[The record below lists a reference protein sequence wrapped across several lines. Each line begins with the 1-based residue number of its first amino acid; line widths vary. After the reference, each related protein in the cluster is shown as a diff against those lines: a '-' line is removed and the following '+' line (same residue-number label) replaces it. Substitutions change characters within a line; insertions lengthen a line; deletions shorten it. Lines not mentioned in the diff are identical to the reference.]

1 MKRTS
6 ILIICSLLF
15 SWFMQSCEREMM
27 DYQGKPGIY
36 FAVQHGESG
45 GSEASWPYQPNTNVE
60 FFKILEDEA
69 IVNIKVMATGS
80 VSNIDRP
87 FKVEINPDSTNAVLG
102 THYEALTGD
111 FFIPKGEAS
120 TNISLKVKRTA
131 DMQVKDIKIGLK
143 LIPNEHFELAFPEF
157 HAVDDLLFG
166 DIVEVF
172 DASLHTLVINDVMTE
187 PSEWYGSAS
196 ASTGKEGGQFGAFS
210 RKKLE
215 LICEVCNFT
224 YADFCDSSIMVSM
237 VRKSIV
243 STMSIYLTNALN
255 AGNPILE
262 DDGRLMWFMN
272 CGWESYV
279 GVPYVPAN

>member
-1 MKRTS
+1 MKKSS
-6 ILIICSLLF
+6 ILIICSLLI

-60 FFKILEDEA
+60 FFKILEDETT
-69 IVNIKVMATGS
+69 VNVKVMATGS

-87 FKVEINPDSTNAVLG
+87 FIVEINPDSTNAVEG
-102 THYEALTGD
+102 VHYEAITGE
-111 FFIPKGEAS
+111 FFIPAGEAY
-120 TNISLKVKRTA
+120 TTIPITVKRTPE
-131 DMQVKDIKIGLK
+131 MQEKDIEIGLK
-143 LIPNEHFELAFPEF
+143 LLPNEHFELAFPEF

-172 DASLHTLVINDVMTE
+172 DASLHSLIINDVMTE

-224 YADFCDSSIMVSM
+224 YADFCDSNVMVSM
-237 VRKSIV
+237 VRKAIV
-243 STMSIYLTNALN
+243 STMSIYLKTAFDS
-255 AGNPILE
+255 GNPILE

-272 CGWESYV
+272 CPWESYV
-279 GVPYVPAN
+279 GVPYVPEN

>member
-15 SWFMQSCEREMM
+15 SWFMQSCEREIMN
-27 DYQGKPGIY
+27 YEGKPGIY
-36 FAVQHGESG
+36 FAVQNGPSG
-45 GSEASWPYQPNTNVE
+45 GDETTWPYQPKTNVE
-60 FFKILEDEA
+60 FFKILEDETT
-69 IVNIKVMATGS
+69 VNVKVMATGS

-87 FKVEINPDSTNAVLG
+87 FIVEINPDSTNAVEG
-102 THYEALTGD
+102 VHYEAITGK
-111 FFIPKGEAS
+111 FFIPAGKAY
-120 TNISLKVKRTA
+120 TNIPIKVKRTSE
-131 DMQVKDIKIGLK
+131 MQEKDIKIGLK
-143 LIPNEHFELAFPEF
+143 LLPNDHFELAFPEF
-157 HAVDDLLFG
+157 HAVDDLLYG
-166 DIVEVF
+166 DIPEPF
-172 DASLHTLVINDVMTE
+172 DASLHSLVINDVMTE

-224 YADFCDSSIMVSM
+224 YADFCDSNIMVSM
-237 VRKSIV
+237 VRKAIV

-279 GVPYVPAN
+279 GVPYVPGN